1 MSEPIINKPHND
13 EQCSQSIKQTIED
26 WVQSIKQLP
35 SSLWYDFKM
44 FIKNIKRFIDW
55 APVIWKDRDWSDHY
69 LLIIIRK
76 KLIAIHNDSKNWNWV
91 DCEKQTAIIKQCID
105 DIDILLEYS
114 DGEILNCV
122 KQEYQ
127 QFIDKYGQLQS
138 WSTAI
143 KDNDF
148 YEVHLAYSKCTTQE
162 LADQADNEI
171 VKLYKL
177 QDQRIVQIN
186 DRLWNT
192 IRDNHYNWWN

>member
-1 MSEPIINKPHND
+1 M
-13 EQCSQSIKQTIED
+13 
-26 WVQSIKQLP
+26 
-35 SSLWYDFKM
+35 
-44 FIKNIKRFIDW
+44 
-55 APVIWKDRDWSDHY
+55 
-69 LLIIIRK
+69 LIIIRK